1 MYGVVAPR
9 RYLRTQL
16 DRLLRGPVADALE
29 RVRLRGRSAVV
40 RTVRLT
46 GAAALAYS
54 VAAATLPDPRPLT
67 AALTALLVV
76 QVTLLGTI
84 ADSFRRILAV
94 VCGVALA
101 IAFTSL
107 VPFSVWS
114 LSAVIAASILV
125 GLLLRLGPHLLEV
138 PISAM
143 LVLGVGGAE
152 SAAAS
157 RISETLVGTGAGLV
171 FTLVLP
177 PAVQNRTAG
186 AAVEGFA
193 VEMAEL
199 LERVAGD
206 LARPVSVEQAQR
218 WLSEARRVTHHV
230 PRVEQALLDAEQSR
244 RMNARAVGL
253 TETGEGLQTGLDAL
267 EHSAVA
273 LRALYRSLADGVRG
287 EYEADDFG
295 SDESASDEFGA
306 DELDGSEVDR
316 SAGDADRRD
325 TAGFYDSDVRSVFSV
340 LLLDLAAAI
349 RGFGAFVRGE
359 ADDAAVSH
367 PEQLEESIDS
377 ARELRA
383 RLTDLLLVD
392 PRQDRILWELH
403 GAMLASIERV
413 LREIDLERRLRER
426 DRRLESIEDNRT
438 ATAAA
443 VARLRVAT
451 RQRRRP

>member
-1 MYGVVAPR
+1 MDDVGAR
-9 RYLRTQL
+9 RRNVRTFAE
-16 DRLLRGPVADALE
+16 RLARGPLADAAD
-29 RVRLRGRSAVV
+29 RVRRRWRSAVI

-67 AALTALLVV
+67 AALTALLIV

-84 ADSFRRILAV
+84 ADSVRRILAV
-94 VCGVALA
+94 VLGVSLA
-101 IAFTSL
+101 IGVTSI

-114 LSAVIAASILV
+114 LSAVIAVSILL
-125 GLLLRLGPHLLEV
+125 GLLLRLGPHLVEV

-152 SAAAS
+152 AAAAS
-157 RISETLVGTGAGLV
+157 RITETLVGAAAGLV
-171 FTLVLP
+171 VTLVLP

-193 VEMAEL
+193 VDMAEL

-206 LARPVSVEQAQR
+206 LARPVTVEQAHR
-218 WLSEARRVTHHV
+218 WLAEARRVTHRV
-230 PRVEQALLDAEQSR
+230 PVVEQALLDAEQSR

-253 TETGEGLQTGLDAL
+253 TETGEGLQTGLDSL

-273 LRALYRSLADGVRG
+273 LRALYRSLLDGVRNQ
-287 EYEADDFG
+287 
-295 SDESASDEFGA
+295 
-306 DELDGSEVDR
+306 LEVD
-316 SAGDADRRD
+316 DD
-325 TAGFYDSDVRSVFSV
+325 TTDSAGFYDPDVRSVFSV
-340 LLLDLAAAI
+340 LLIDLAAAI
-349 RGFGAFVRGE
+349 RGFGAFVGDE
-359 ADDAAVSH
+359 ADDAVVRH
-367 PEQLEESIDS
+367 PAQLEESIES

-403 GAMLASIERV
+403 GSMLASIERV
-413 LREIDLERRLRER
+413 LIEIDLERRLRER

-438 ATAAA
+438 AASAA

-451 RQRRRP
+451 RHAAERTRPRARLRGSR

>member
-1 MYGVVAPR
+1 MYVVGASQ
-9 RYLRTQL
+9 RYLRTL
-16 DRLLRGPVADALE
+16 PDRLRRGFLADAAE
-29 RVRLRGRSAVV
+29 RVRLRWRSAVI

-54 VAAATLPDPRPLT
+54 VAAVTLPDPRPLT
-67 AALTALLVV
+67 AALTALLIV

-84 ADSFRRILAV
+84 ADSVRRTLAV
-94 VCGVALA
+94 VLGVSLA
-101 IAFTSL
+101 IGLTSL

-114 LSAVIAASILV
+114 LSAVIATSILL

-152 SAAAS
+152 AAATS
-157 RISETLVGTGAGLV
+157 RISETLVGTAAGLV
-171 FTLVLP
+171 LTLVLP

-186 AAVEGFA
+186 AAVEAFA

-206 LARPVSVEQAQR
+206 LARPVSVEKAQR
-218 WLSEARRVTHHV
+218 WLAEARRVTHQV
-230 PRVEQALLDAEQSR
+230 PVVEQALLDAEQSR

-273 LRALYRSLADGVRG
+273 LRALYRSVSDGVRH
-287 EYEADDFG
+287 ELAADD
-295 SDESASDEFGA
+295 DTHD
-306 DELDGSEVDR
+306 
-316 SAGDADRRD
+316 SAGL
-325 TAGFYDSDVRSVFSV
+325 YDPDVRAVFSV
-340 LLLDLAAAI
+340 LLIDLAAAI

-359 ADDAAVSH
+359 ADDSAVSH
-367 PEQLEESIDS
+367 PAQLEESIES

-392 PRQDRILWELH
+392 PRHDRMLWELH

-413 LREIDLERRLRER
+413 LIEIDLERRLRER
-426 DRRLESIEDNRT
+426 DRRLESVEDNRT
-438 ATAAA
+438 ATSAA

-451 RQRRRP
+451 RHAADRTRPRARSRGNG

>member
-1 MYGVVAPR
+1 M
-9 RYLRTQL
+9 
-16 DRLLRGPVADALE
+16 
-29 RVRLRGRSAVV
+29 RLRWRSAII

-46 GAAALAYS
+46 GAAALAYA

-67 AALTALLVV
+67 AALTALLIV

-84 ADSFRRILAV
+84 SDSIRRILAV
-94 VCGVALA
+94 VLGVTLA
-101 IAFTSL
+101 IGFTDL

-114 LSAVIAASILV
+114 LSAVIAASILL

-143 LVLGVGGAE
+143 LVLGVGGAQ
-152 SAAAS
+152 AAATS
-157 RISETLVGTGAGLV
+157 RISETLVGTAAGLV
-171 FTLVLP
+171 LTLVLP

-199 LERVAGD
+199 LERVAVD
-206 LARPVSVEQAQR
+206 LGRAVSVEQAHR
-218 WLSEARRVTHHV
+218 WLDEARRVTHRV
-230 PRVEQALLDAEQSR
+230 PAVERALQDAEQSR
-244 RMNARAVGL
+244 RMNARAIGL

-273 LRALYRSLADGVRG
+273 LRALYRSLADGVRD
-287 EYEADDFG
+287 EVEADD
-295 SDESASDEFGA
+295 E
-306 DELDGSEVDR
+306 
-316 SAGDADRRD
+316 
-325 TAGFYDSDVRSVFSV
+325 AGFYDADVRAVFSV
-340 LLLDLAAAI
+340 LLLDLATAI
-349 RGFGAFVRGE
+349 RGFGAFVHAE
-359 ADDAAVSH
+359 ADDAPVRH
-367 PEQLEESIDS
+367 PEQLEESIES
-377 ARELRA
+377 VRELRA

-392 PRQDRILWELH
+392 PRTDRILWELH

-413 LREIDLERRLRER
+413 LIEIDLERRLRER

-438 ATAAA
+438 VTSAA

-451 RQRRRP
+451 RDASERTRDAAGRARLRNRDGR